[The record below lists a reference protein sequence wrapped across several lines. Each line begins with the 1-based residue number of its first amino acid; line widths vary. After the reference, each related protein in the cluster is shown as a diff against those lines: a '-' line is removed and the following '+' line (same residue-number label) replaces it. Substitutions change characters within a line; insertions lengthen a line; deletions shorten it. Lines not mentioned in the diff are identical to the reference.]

1 MLTPL
6 FYEDPLKYCLPLSLF
21 SNFIQPPPTFLS
33 SPTPTPTPTV
43 LSVVLFLWMN
53 GWSRHIWC
61 AILLNGDMDLHMS
74 SFRTLLPE
82 RPWCMFYA
90 IRCQVYWGLSVHF
103 GINLPSK
110 TTPLSFLPIPP
121 SNLQTAQ
128 ASLYNGFS
136 LTPYLKFVFFGEGFD
151 P

>member
-1 MLTPL
+1 MYVLCN
-6 FYEDPLKYCLPLSLF
+6 KVSSL
-21 SNFIQPPPTFLS
+21 L
-33 SPTPTPTPTV
+33 
-43 LSVVLFLWMN
+43 
-53 GWSRHIWC
+53 
-61 AILLNGDMDLHMS
+61 
-74 SFRTLLPE
+74 
-82 RPWCMFYA
+82 RPH
-90 IRCQVYWGLSVHF
+90 SVHF